1 MRFKKLFFSFGMIG
15 AVAFLLEDFLGI
27 SLWKG
32 YNPVTSYVSELF
44 ADGAP
49 HIPLTRTLLY
59 INEICLVIFI
69 LALLVQSF
77 QHYRICLRIGY
88 ICLLVVSSISIVG
101 YGLFPMTLDF
111 IFNPKNYIHLA
122 LTILILA
129 ATIFLLFLLAF
140 GYLKQEHE
148 SKIGRITLTAA
159 TLFLI
164 FNLLHL
170 FSILGGLNILGL
182 MERLTLYTFQ
192 TYIFVLSWNYVMNRR
207 LKIDVY

>member
-1 MRFKKLFFSFGMIG
+1 MIG
-15 AVAFLLEDFLGI
+15 AAAFLLYDFLGI
-27 SLWKG
+27 SLWPG
-32 YNPVTSYVSELF
+32 YNPITSYVSELF

-88 ICLLVVSSISIVG
+88 ICLLVVFSISIIG
-101 YGLFPMTLDF
+101 YGLFPMTLGF
-111 IFNPKNYIHLA
+111 IFSLKNVIHLA
-122 LTILILA
+122 ITTVILA
-129 ATIFLLFLLAF
+129 ATIFILFLLAF

-148 SKIGRITLTAA
+148 MKIGRITLAAA

-170 FSILGGLNILGL
+170 FSILGLMNILGL
-182 MERLTLYTFQ
+182 MERLSLYTFQ
-192 TYIFVLSWNYVMNRR
+192 AYIFELSRFYVSAEIRR
-207 LKIDVY
+207 P